1 VVEVRKNKNR
11 GYQQLRVWNDAIDYY
26 AETCRVF
33 RGFPYELNRVAR
45 QAIASSD
52 SVHRNIAEGYCRR
65 SIHEYLNYLNIA
77 LGSLGESVSGLH
89 AYRKAEQFSEE
100 DFEKLDSLGYKLEN
114 GLLRL
119 VESLESK
126 REQGD
131 WIDHLIVKE
140 SNVIYG
146 SE

>member
-1 VVEVRKNKNR
+1 MRKNKNR

-45 QAIASSD
+45 QAVASSD

-89 AYRKAEQFSEE
+89 AYRKAEQLAEE
-100 DFEKLDSLGYKLEN
+100 DFETLDSMAYKLEN
-114 GLLRL
+114 GLLKL
-119 VESLESK
+119 VESLEEK

-131 WIDHLIVKE
+131 WVDHLMVKE
-140 SNVIYG
+140 SNAVYG
-146 SE
+146 ND